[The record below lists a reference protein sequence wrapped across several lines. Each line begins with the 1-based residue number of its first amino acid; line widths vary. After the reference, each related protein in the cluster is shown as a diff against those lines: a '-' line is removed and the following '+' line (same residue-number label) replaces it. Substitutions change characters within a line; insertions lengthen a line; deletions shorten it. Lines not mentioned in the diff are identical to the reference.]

1 MRRSLFDAFSGKDE
15 MKSKK
20 ITSQETEPLKVASL
34 PTRPTAPEAFGG
46 RGYNSTKMKEA
57 FDRLPLFIVERL
69 NLLFDDIAAL
79 GEESLAAAI
88 PTGIKG
94 GHTLSMLFADV
105 ASGALSGYLSVGERS
120 LATEL
125 ADIRSELEAIKE
137 RL

>member
-1 MRRSLFDAFSGKDE
+1 

-20 ITSQETEPLKVASL
+20 ITSEETESLKVASL

-46 RGYNSTKMKEA
+46 RGYNSTKMKEP
-57 FDRLPLFIVERL
+57 FDKLPLLIVERL

-94 GHTLSMLFADV
+94 GHTLSLLFSDV
-105 ASGALSGYLSVGERS
+105 MSGELSGYLSVGDRS
-120 LATEL
+120 LAAEL